1 MNQSEWRRW
10 DATNILSMSVD
21 FMFSF
26 LLFSFFYHHH
36 HHHHHH
42 HRGRRQDDIRMI
54 IAIGII
60 IAANV
65 AAIIQNIRKTDFMQ
79 MLFNV
84 ISIIMDNV
92 SDFLIIYTIAEL
104 NRRSRA
110 ENVTMMALFLT
121 EPL

>member
-84 ISIIMDNV
+84 ISIIMILL
-92 SDFLIIYTIAEL
+92 LIFST
-104 NRRSRA
+104 
-110 ENVTMMALFLT
+110 
-121 EPL
+121 